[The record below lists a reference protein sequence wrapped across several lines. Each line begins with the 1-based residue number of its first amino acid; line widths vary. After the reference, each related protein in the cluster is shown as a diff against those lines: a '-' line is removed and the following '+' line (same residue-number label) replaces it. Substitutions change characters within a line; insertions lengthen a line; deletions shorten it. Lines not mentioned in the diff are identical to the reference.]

1 MPTAILHAGIG
12 QLRKEPLLAIK
23 ILQRSK
29 TSQTNKYTDL
39 KRRELNVGILRLQ
52 PALQHFHSLLGLH
65 CLGPNQVG
73 NLQVQSDILPS
84 NC

>member
-12 QLRKEPLLAIK
+12 QLRKRAPVSNQDPTTEQDI
-23 ILQRSK
+23 SDH
-29 TSQTNKYTDL
+29 TDL
-39 KRRELNVGILRLQ
+39 KRCELNVGVFRLQ
-52 PALQHFHSLLGLH
+52 SALQHFHSLLGLH

-73 NLQVQSDILPS
+73 NLQVQSDILSS

>member
-12 QLRKEPLLAIK
+12 QLRKRAPVSDQDPITEQDISD
-23 ILQRSK
+23 QH
-29 TSQTNKYTDL
+29 TDL

-52 PALQHFHSLLGLH
+52 PALQHFHSLLWLH